1 VSANLDLVRA
11 VFAAWER
18 GDFSDT
24 EWADPQIEFVFADG
38 PSPGTVNGVAAMAE
52 SWRDFLRNWQGV
64 RAEVEQFVE
73 LDGDRVLVLFRQHG
87 RGRTSGLEV
96 ARTEPRAANLFHVHE
111 GRVTRAVLYLNGD
124 RALAELGLSD
134 G

>member
-1 VSANLDLVRA
+1 MSENLDLVRSM
-11 VFAAWER
+11 FGAWER

-24 EWADPQIEFVFADG
+24 DWADPRIEFVFADG
-38 PSPGTVNGVAAMAE
+38 PSPETVSGVAAMSE

-96 ARTEPRAANLFHVHE
+96 AQTAPRAANLFHLRE
-111 GRVTRAVLYLNGD
+111 GRVTRAVLFLNGD
-124 RALAELGLSD
+124 RALADLGLA